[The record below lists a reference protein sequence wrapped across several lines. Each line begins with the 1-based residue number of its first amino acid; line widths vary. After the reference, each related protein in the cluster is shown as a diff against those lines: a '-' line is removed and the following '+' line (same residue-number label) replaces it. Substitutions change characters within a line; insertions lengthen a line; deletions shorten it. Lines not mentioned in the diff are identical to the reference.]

1 MSKENKTLDK
11 QQNGND
17 FIADVS
23 ERFSFKGWT
32 DENFHNPKKNGE
44 YLCLVKWYNSSEYQ
58 YVVLE
63 YDRKTKWQV
72 TDSCEHI
79 LWLELP
85 PSPFS

>member
-1 MSKENKTLDK
+1 MRHKNLNKNKTSQL
-11 QQNGND
+11 G
-17 FIADVS
+17 IGDVTT
-23 ERFSFKGWT
+23 RFSFKVWA
-32 DENFHNPKKNGE
+32 DENYHNPKKNGE

-58 YVVLE
+58 YSILE